1 MLYRVHV
8 SDHHKEIIECGSPQE
23 AKRIAW
29 RNIAPP
35 RFTYGWLHWEDF
47 NSNVKVTEEE
57 YSG

>member
-8 SDHHKEIIECGSPQE
+8 SEHHKEIIECGSPQE

-57 YSG
+57 